1 MIFFTFSAVIFVPKR
16 IGRRRSA
23 DAGMLL
29 CFKKCNVSPKSS
41 VLSANHSCR
50 HLVTDQPWTLTM
62 SKMLFGVCLG
72 VYIFLF
78 HLLVLGFT
86 YCLMVSWLFCFL
98 WFTSSVSLTGSH
110 TEGQPL
116 FAPRCCRPKWKPSHY
131 VCSAWKI
138 ATRFIWSV
146 QVQ

>member
-50 HLVTDQPWTLTM
+50 HLATDQPWTLMM
-62 SKMLFGVCLG
+62 SMMLFGVCLG

-86 YCLMVSWLFCFL
+86 YCVMVSWLFCFL

-110 TEGQPL
+110 TVGQPL